1 MVVIKTVKDI
11 FRNPHR
17 VLAAILVLSIP
28 YSIQWDTFRPECE
41 IFMLPLHVAKCY
53 DLPTS
58 PGLLGVPLRP

>member
-17 VLAAILVLSIP
+17 VLAAILVLRLLLSIP
-28 YSIQWDTFRPECE
+28 YSVRWDTFRPECE
-41 IFMLPLHVAKCY
+41 IFVLPLHVAKCY

-58 PGLLGVPLRP
+58 PGL